1 MGNSGGKNRTHPR
14 EDEDY
19 GSSPALVTE
28 RYGYNYDYDQTKD
41 YDTGVRC

>member
-19 GSSPALVTE
+19 GSSPGLVTE